1 MAKKATEIVGANVD
15 QLMRSAGL
23 SNAALEKKT
32 NGRLTRS
39 TVDRVR
45 RAEGSA
51 GVESVA
57 EIARAFGLDLWQLFV
72 EGLDPAR
79 LPSLGQDDG
88 EVTSALSEEE
98 QALILTF
105 RSLNPA
111 FQQLVLND
119 IDRYAEAERQT
130 VLKKGESSK
139 RRA

>member
-57 EIARAFGLDLWQLFV
+57 EIARAFGLELWQLLV
-72 EGLDPAR
+72 EGLDPNR
-79 LPSLGQDDG
+79 LPSLGQDVG
-88 EVTSALSEEE
+88 EGTAALSEEE
-98 QALILTF
+98 RALVLSF

-111 FQQLVLND
+111 FQQLILND

-130 VLKKGESSK
+130 MLKKGESSK

>member
-72 EGLDPAR
+72 EGLDPGQ
-79 LPSLGQDDG
+79 LPSLGHDDPDG
-88 EVTSALSEEE
+88 VSALSEEE
-98 QALILTF
+98 RMLLVSF

-111 FQQLVLND
+111 FQQLILND

-130 VLKKGESSK
+130 MLKKGESSK

>member
-72 EGLDPAR
+72 EGLDPAQ
-79 LPSLGQDDG
+79 LPSLGHDDAIAM
-88 EVTSALSEEE
+88 SALSEEE
-98 QALILTF
+98 RMLVLSF

-111 FQQLVLND
+111 FQQLILND
-119 IDRYAEAERQT
+119 MDRYAEAERQT
-130 VLKKGESSK
+130 VVKKGESSK